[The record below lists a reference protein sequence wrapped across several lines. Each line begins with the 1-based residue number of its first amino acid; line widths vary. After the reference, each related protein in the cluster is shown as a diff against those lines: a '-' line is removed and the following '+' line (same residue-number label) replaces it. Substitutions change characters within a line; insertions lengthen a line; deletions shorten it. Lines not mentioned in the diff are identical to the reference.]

1 MSKLDFKKTLKD
13 LYNPPKKFILV
24 DVPEMQFL
32 MVDGEG
38 NPNQAQEYQDALA
51 ALYAVAYKLKFTSK
65 NTLEKD
71 YIVPPLEGLWWADDM
86 STFTT
91 TRDKS
96 QWQWTMMIMTPD
108 WIETTSFNH
117 AVDLVRQA
125 KNPKSL
131 DKVRF
136 ETYQEGFS
144 VQIMHVGSYDDETPV
159 LEELHKVYIPQNGYV
174 ENGLHHEI
182 YLSDPRRVGPE
193 KLRTVLRQPV
203 AKKTRSS

>member
-108 WIETTSFNH
+108 WIETTVFNH

-136 ETYQEGFS
+136 ETYQEGLS